1 MTTQQMTTQMTMTR
15 YLYVKDEVI
24 IEILTSMIDKNTSA
38 IYWAYEL
45 YYSGFEEETII
56 LICKIYYLLFAIQ
69 NPDLESYI
77 IQKVDEWQQQGQQQG
92 GQQGQQHRDTIVIE
106 LLQNMLDRPL
116 DTDTFFL
123 HRVATYLDYDDTPD
137 TTPNTDLAAHI
148 VANWATNKGNNNG
161 NNNNGAI
168 PPILHS
174 LTPIRQLSECLRV
187 RIRESLITSLITTET
202 ITSNNPLIPYQD
214 IRQYAT
220 QDISPPYALLK
231 TVCRPIDPN
240 QYFALFEP
248 PRYTI
253 INAMQIYHTQW
264 LACAS
269 KSPIWAKRIA
279 THRGSVV
286 KNTVL
291 FATEAME
298 ETFYNKYGYEP
309 DEQTMEVQH
318 RNIPPIVAGKQWR
331 QLVRKGCFP
340 ANEWESELLDSL

>member
-1 MTTQQMTTQMTMTR
+1 MTR

-77 IQKVDEWQQQGQQQG
+77 IQKVDEWQKQDG
-92 GQQGQQHRDTIVIE
+92 GQQGQQHRDTIVME

-123 HRVATYLDYDDTPD
+123 HRVATYLDYEDTPD

-148 VANWATNKGNNNG
+148 VANWATNKD
-161 NNNNGAI
+161 NNNNTEDI
-168 PPILHS
+168 PQILHS
-174 LTPIRQLSECLRV
+174 LTPIIQLSNCLRV
-187 RIRESLITSLITTET
+187 RIRESLTTET
-202 ITSNNPLIPYQD
+202 TEITTTSNNPLISYQD

-220 QDISPPYALLK
+220 QDISPPYTLLK

-279 THRGSVV
+279 THRGLIV

-291 FATEAME
+291 FATEEME